1 MRIFAR
7 QTSMFMNTLELKN
20 ILLGMVAETDDPDVL
35 RQIIALF
42 NSLQGK
48 GDWWESMDK
57 IEKERVELG
66 RQQAA
71 NGEVVPHEA
80 VRLEVRKIIKA

>member
-1 MRIFAR
+1 
-7 QTSMFMNTLELKN
+7 MNTLELKN

-42 NSLQGK
+42 TSLQGQS
-48 GDWWESMDK
+48 DWWESVSK
-57 IEKERVELG
+57 VEKERIEVG

-71 NGEVVPHEA
+71 RGEVAPHEA
-80 VRLEVRKIIKA
+80 VRLEVRKIFEL